1 MNWHTL
7 NNTEQLQEIDLL
19 SQTSKVFILKHS
31 TRCSI
36 SSAALGRIER
46 KWKDNDE
53 QKILP
58 YYLDLIKYRDVSHA
72 VATHYGIQHESP
84 QVLVIENGKCTY
96 SETHFN
102 ITYESLMQH
111 A

>member
-1 MNWHTL
+1 MNWHIL
-7 NNTEQLQEIDLL
+7 NQTDQLKEIDVL
-19 SQTSKVFILKHS
+19 SQTCKVFIFKHS

-46 KWKDNDE
+46 KWKETDE
-53 QKILP
+53 EKITP
-58 YYLDLIKYRDVSHA
+58 YFLDLIKFRDVSNA
-72 VATHYGIQHESP
+72 IASHYGVEHQSP
-84 QVLVIENGKCTY
+84 QLLVIEGGNCTF

-111 A
+111 I

>member
-7 NNTEQLQEIDLL
+7 NNTEQLLEIDTL
-19 SQTSKVFILKHS
+19 SQTSKIFIFKHS

-46 KWKDNDE
+46 KWKENDSE
-53 QKILP
+53 KITP
-58 YYLDLIKYRDVSHA
+58 FFLDLIKFREVSQA
-72 VATHYGIQHESP
+72 VAAHYGVQHESP
-84 QVLVIENGKCTY
+84 QLLVIENGTCTF